1 MRVIHERKTLV
12 QRPLCHISRC
22 SCGVYHVSTGS
33 VTMRMERPQLED
45 LLRALEIALVPEQ
58 DPEQD
63 QDMDDEA
70 SEDPPIH

>member
-1 MRVIHERKTLV
+1 MRAWLV

-33 VTMRMERPQLED
+33 VTLRMERPQLED
-45 LLRALEIALVPEQ
+45 LLRALEVVLVP
-58 DPEQD
+58 D
-63 QDMDDEA
+63 QDLDQEVDDEA